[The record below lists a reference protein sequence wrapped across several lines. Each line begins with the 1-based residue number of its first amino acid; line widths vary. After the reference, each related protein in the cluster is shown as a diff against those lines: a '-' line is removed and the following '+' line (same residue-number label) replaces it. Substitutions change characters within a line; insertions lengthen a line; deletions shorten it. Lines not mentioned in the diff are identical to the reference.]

1 MAKEKFIKYYF
12 PILII
17 MVIIFAGLEIAVA
30 STTIKV
36 ALITPDGSP
45 WTNTLRK
52 MTSEVEKK
60 TDGEINFKIYAG
72 GISGD
77 ETDVFRKM
85 RVNRIHAAGFSGVGL
100 GIILPMIR
108 ILEAPLLYNNSK
120 EIDLIKE
127 KLYEEFAAGFEKK
140 GYILLGFAEA
150 GFVYFFSRKK
160 MSGPDGLKDIKMW
173 VWKSDT
179 VAKTTLETFGIR
191 TYPLHQADVNTGLET
206 GMIDS
211 FYSPPLAA
219 IYFQWHSK
227 IQYFLDYP
235 VVNSTGAL
243 LLKKEIFY
251 KLSEKNQII
260 LKQTTEKYCRELVYN
275 TRKGNREAH
284 AVLKKMG
291 IIIESPSKKQMASF
305 KEDAEKIYE
314 KSIPQLYSREL
325 FNKVQDILKVYRNT
339 QKSKP

>member
-1 MAKEKFIKYYF
+1 VAKGKFIKKHF
-12 PILII
+12 SVLIL
-17 MVIIFAGLEIAVA
+17 MAIIFSGLEIAVA

-45 WTNTLRK
+45 WTNTLRE

-60 TDGEINFKIYAG
+60 TDGEIDFKIYAG

-77 ETDVFRKM
+77 ETDVLRKM
-85 RVNRIHAAGFSGVGL
+85 RVNRIHATGLSGVGL
-100 GIILPMIR
+100 GILLPKIR
-108 ILEAPLLYNNSK
+108 ILEAPLLYNNFK
-120 EIDLIKE
+120 EIDLVKE
-127 KLYEEFAAGFEKK
+127 KLYDEFAAGFEKK
-140 GYILLGFAEA
+140 GYVLLGFAEA
-150 GFVYFFSRKK
+150 GFVYFYSKEK
-160 MSGPDGLKDIKMW
+160 MSGPDGFKDIKMW
-173 VWKSDT
+173 VWKSDP
-179 VAKTTLETFGIR
+179 VAKTTLETFGIK

-235 VVNSTGAL
+235 MVNSTGAL
-243 LLKKEIFY
+243 LLKKNIFD
-251 KLSEKNQII
+251 KLSKKNQII
-260 LKQTTEKYCRELVYN
+260 LKTAAKKYCRELNNN
-275 TRKGNREAH
+275 TRKANKEAH

-291 IIIESPSKKQMASF
+291 IIIESPSKKQITSF
-305 KEDAEKIYE
+305 HEDARKIYE

-325 FNKVQDILKVYRNT
+325 FNRVQDILRVYRT
-339 QKSKP
+339 TH